1 MLRTPPRGG
10 RCTAGRRAGDAAAID
25 AVWRGEALGTLLWA
39 LGLKELPPYDTPFAT
54 DEVVAVDLSGGR
66 LRAQRDIELE
76 LDAARL
82 WHWRARTTLIQG
94 IGGTELPERY
104 STFEQLVG
112 ATAMRGYEEGVL
124 PSPLRGDFR
133 AFGKVYRQLSET
145 QHAEAHSIAVRAAPR
160 ARVALWS
167 RQIVGRRHGR
177 HLIEPPISSPAME
190 RIDRYA
196 DLIVRVG
203 VNVQP
208 GQTVFVDAAVDHAD
222 LVRAIARSAYRA
234 GARYVDVRYVDPHVR
249 KAFVE
254 LAPVEMLTETPAWLL
269 ERVEALADGGALIM
283 IAGEA
288 EPELLAG
295 SDPAR
300 VGKARPVAALT
311 RQMRAQ
317 NDRTVA
323 WTIAAHPTAGQ
334 AALMFGEPDVERLW
348 DAVAHSVRLDEP
360 DPVQAWREHIDRLGA
375 RCAQLDA
382 LELDAVHFRGPGT
395 DLTVGLLPGSRWHG
409 GAATTQG
416 GVVHVANLPTEEVF
430 TCPDWRRTEG
440 TVRSTCP
447 LALGGTVVRDLEVA
461 FSGGSV
467 VDVKASTGADV
478 VRSQLDTDEFARRL
492 GEVALVDGTSRVG
505 QTGLTFYSVLFDEN
519 ATCHIAYGAGI
530 VHAVAGAEGLSP
542 DELRERGVNVSAVHT
557 DFMIGG
563 REVEVDGRTRDGGTI
578 PIIREDE
585 WQLP

>member
-1 MLRTPPRGG
+1 
-10 RCTAGRRAGDAAAID
+10 
-25 AVWRGEALGTLLWA
+25 
-39 LGLKELPPYDTPFAT
+39 
-54 DEVVAVDLSGGR
+54 
-66 LRAQRDIELE
+66 
-76 LDAARL
+76 
-82 WHWRARTTLIQG
+82 
-94 IGGTELPERY
+94 
-104 STFEQLVG
+104 
-112 ATAMRGYEEGVL
+112 
-124 PSPLRGDFR
+124 
-133 AFGKVYRQLSET
+133 
-145 QHAEAHSIAVRAAPR
+145 
-160 ARVALWS
+160 
-167 RQIVGRRHGR
+167 
-177 HLIEPPISSPAME
+177 ME

-208 GQTVFVDAAVDHAD
+208 GQTVFIDAAVDHAD
-222 LVRAIARSAYRA
+222 LVRAVARSAYRA

-249 KAFVE
+249 KAFID
-254 LAPVEMLTETPAWLL
+254 LAPAEMLTETPDWLL
-269 ERVEALADGGALIM
+269 ERVEALADNGALIM

-300 VGKARPVAALT
+300 VGKARPIAALT
-311 RQMRAQ
+311 RQLRAQ

-323 WTIAAHPTAGQ
+323 WTIAANPTAGQ
-334 AALMFGEPDVERLW
+334 AAMMFGEPDVERLW
-348 DAVAHSVRLDEP
+348 DAIAHSVRLDEP
-360 DPVQAWREHIDRLGA
+360 DPVQAWRDHIDRLGV

-382 LELDAVHFRGPGT
+382 LELDAVHFSGPGT
-395 DLTVGLLPGSRWHG
+395 DLTVGLLPGSHW
-409 GAATTQG
+409 QG
-416 GVVHVANLPTEEVF
+416 GGTKTQAGISHVANLPTEEVF

-440 TVRSTCP
+440 TVRSTCA
-447 LALGGTVVRDLEVA
+447 LALGGTIVRDLEVS

-478 VRSQLDTDEFARRL
+478 VRSQLDTDAFARRL

-505 QTGLTFYSVLFDEN
+505 QTGLTFYNTLFDEN

-530 VHAVAGAEGLSP
+530 VHAVEGTEGLGP
-542 DELRERGVNVSAVHT
+542 EELRDRGVNVSAVHT

-563 REVEVDGRTRDGGTI
+563 PEVAVDGFTRDGRTI